1 MKTFSA
7 FLALLFFAS
16 PSWGASTINST
27 EAYSYGA
34 NIGWMNW
41 RPSLADGVEI
51 DEYVVSGYIYGANVG
66 WINMGDGTPTNHI
79 QYSNSAADDFGINYQ
94 IDPMLPGKAILR
106 GYAYGANI
114 GWINFENTGNP
125 RLRFS
130 DGRLEGYA
138 YSANCGWI
146 NLGDGTF
153 AVKTDFV
160 APGLDTDADG
170 MADAFEFL
178 FLGGLAGL
186 PNVDTD
192 GDGMT
197 NQQEYLEGTNPA
209 LATDRLR
216 VTVYSTNPGGTNSL
230 LTWTSTLARLYQIE
244 VNPSADLNPLSWT
257 NDLTFGVITPDIGAS
272 TSRNV
277 TSISGPKRFYRVRSI
292 RPLVP

>member
-114 GWINFENTGNP
+114 GWINSRIPATRGCAFP
-125 RLRFS
+125 M
-130 DGRLEGYA
+130 
-138 YSANCGWI
+138 
-146 NLGDGTF
+146 GDSR
-153 AVKTDFV
+153 
-160 APGLDTDADG
+160 DTPIRQTA
-170 MADAFEFL
+170 
-178 FLGGLAGL
+178 AG
-186 PNVDTD
+186 
-192 GDGMT
+192 
-197 NQQEYLEGTNPA
+197 
-209 LATDRLR
+209 
-216 VTVYSTNPGGTNSL
+216 
-230 LTWTSTLARLYQIE
+230 
-244 VNPSADLNPLSWT
+244 
-257 NDLTFGVITPDIGAS
+257 
-272 TSRNV
+272 
-277 TSISGPKRFYRVRSI
+277 SISATAPSR
-292 RPLVP
+292 